1 MRIRNNNLVL
11 LILVVIVVSIAP
23 QVRAD
28 SAASKE
34 YQIKAAFL
42 YNFIKFVD
50 WPKEKVSDANEPITI
65 GIIGKDPFGKAFE
78 PVKDKKVKNRKVV
91 IKRFKGFEE
100 LNKSAEND
108 RSKLQQQI
116 QAIRRCYVL
125 YICPS
130 EKEKLKE
137 IVSWVKAHPVLTVA
151 EAKGFL
157 DIGGIINFLM
167 EENKV
172 RFEINVTAGE
182 RAKLKIRSQLLQ
194 LAKRVVKEKDKP
206 ANGNEQNNA
215 KPSEKAGKYTLQGSK
230 FPRVRL

>member
-78 PVKDKKVKNRKVV
+78 PVKDKKVKDRKVV

-108 RSKLQQQI
+108 KSKLQQQI
-116 QAIRRCYVL
+116 QAIRRCYIL

-130 EKEKLKE
+130 EQEQLKE

-151 EAKGFL
+151 EAKDFL
-157 DIGGIINFLM
+157 DAGGIINFLM
-167 EENKV
+167 EEKKV

-182 RAKLKIRSQLLQ
+182 QAKLKIRSQLLQ